1 MNKLYFMN
9 GPHEGECYEVNG
21 KTLLLGRSS
30 KSDIKL
36 NDRFVS
42 RRHLQIKRKKT
53 RVFIK
58 DLNSKNGTLV
68 NGTLIKTGKKL
79 ELPERTPV
87 VIGTSVFCLGNDCPE
102 NIRTLLDSIG
112 VSEDMHRPFPDPL
125 AHPDP
130 ETDGTMKVIYQISSV
145 LKKSL
150 GIGEL

>member
-42 RRHLQIKRKKT
+42 RKHLQLKRKKA

-68 NGTLIKTGKKL
+68 NGTLIKTGKQL
-79 ELPERTPV
+79 ELPERIPV
-87 VIGTSVFCLGNDCPE
+87 VIGTTVFCLGDDCPE
-102 NIRTLLDSIG
+102 NIPDLLDSIG
-112 VSEDMHRPFPDPL
+112 ISQDMRGEFPDPF
-125 AHPDP
+125 AQPNP
-130 ETDGTMKVIYQISSV
+130 ENDGTMKVFYRISSV

-150 GIGEL
+150 GIGER

>member
-1 MNKLYFMN
+1 MN

-42 RRHLQIKRKKT
+42 RKHLQIKRKKA

-68 NGTLIKTGKKL
+68 NGTLIRTGKRL
-79 ELPERTPV
+79 ELLERIPV
-87 VIGTSVFCLGNDCPE
+87 VIGTTVFCLGRDCPE
-102 NIRTLLDSIG
+102 NVPALLDSIG
-112 VSEDMHRPFPDPL
+112 ISEDMPPQFPDPF
-125 AHPDP
+125 ADPDP
-130 ETDGTMKVIYQISSV
+130 ENDGTMKVIYRISSV